1 MPSEWSRCICR
12 WQVHQKTN
20 WLLNLFSSPTG
31 LDTKLDLPCLGAYGG
46 PVPPNVAL
54 GGYNGTAY
62 QNATT
67 LIITYVVNNYEDKS
81 KLKKALAWEKA
92 FIEFMEEYVRNPNNS
107 DLTIS
112 FTAERSI
119 QDELERES
127 NTDVITILVSY
138 LIMFLY
144 VTVALGQ
151 YTDCSTILV
160 RSLDIIY
167 CHDYF

>member
-1 MPSEWSRCICR
+1 M
-12 WQVHQKTN
+12 
-20 WLLNLFSSPTG
+20 
-31 LDTKLDLPCLGAYGG
+31 DLPCLGAYGG

-92 FIEFMEEYVRNPNNS
+92 FIEFMEEYVRNHNNS

-112 FTAERSI
+112 YSAERSI

-127 NTDVITILVSY
+127 STDRKSVV
-138 LIMFLY
+138 
-144 VTVALGQ
+144 
-151 YTDCSTILV
+151 
-160 RSLDIIY
+160 
-167 CHDYF
+167 